1 MGTLFG
7 FEENPKSEVRGS
19 LDIGLFTVCSSS
31 HTGRTHWMRSS
42 VVTKVG
48 PITGKYEAW
57 WTTSGVPERLAQ
69 EFAVRNE
76 ALLLDALL
84 DRYGICKEL
93 PM

>member
-1 MGTLFG
+1 
-7 FEENPKSEVRGS
+7 
-19 LDIGLFTVCSSS
+19 
-31 HTGRTHWMRSS
+31 MRSS

-69 EFAVRNE
+69 EFAYRNE

-84 DRYGICKEL
+84 DRYGIAKEL